1 MDIGQFHGPVA
12 GVGGLLAGAL
22 WREQARWPTDP
33 AGLIG
38 GNPAVSGQ
46 SHTPMMKLL
55 KLAVLGLVV
64 LLIGGYFVV
73 AYALGSVVKAGV
85 NSFGPKLTQT
95 KVELAGANLSPLTGS
110 GTLSGL
116 AVGNPKGWSEGNAF
130 FLGKVH
136 VDVEP
141 MSIFGDHVVINEIT
155 IDQPEFAYETKI
167 FSSNIKD
174 LLKNIEQFT
183 GSGGKAAETKDGK
196 PIKFVV
202 KKFRMT
208 NAKATLGTA
217 VAALPVPLPPLSLD
231 DVGVAEGG
239 ITADQLAG
247 VIMQNVLGSIVS
259 GTANALGKVGSTSGA
274 TAVEKTKEAAK
285 KAGEAVKDLF
295 KKKP

>member
-1 MDIGQFHGPVA
+1 
-12 GVGGLLAGAL
+12 
-22 WREQARWPTDP
+22 
-33 AGLIG
+33 
-38 GNPAVSGQ
+38 
-46 SHTPMMKLL
+46 MMKLL

-85 NSFGPKLTQT
+85 NNFGPKLTQT

-141 MSIFGDHVVINEIT
+141 MSILGDHVVINEIT

-183 GSGGKAAETKDGK
+183 GGGGKTAETKDGK
-196 PIKFVV
+196 PIRFVV

-208 NAKATLGTA
+208 NAKATLGTSG
-217 VAALPVPLPPLSLD
+217 AALPVPLPPLSLD

-247 VIMQNVLGSIVS
+247 VIMKNVLGSIVS
-259 GTANALGKVGSTSGA
+259 GTAQELAKDGGA
-274 TAVEKTKEAAK
+274 SVIGKTKEAAK
-285 KAGEAVKDLF
+285 KAGESLKKLF
-295 KKKP
+295 EGKP